1 MAGRR
6 ARTCLALLLL
16 TALAACAT
24 YVPPTAVSPE
34 EFSQDLP
41 ASYGRTWSA
50 VTFVAGASFFKIKA
64 FEKASGLMTLDFE
77 LKDVTPY
84 VDCGAA
90 RNDTTHQTTPALLAL
105 GFAALSLDGTAN
117 IDIRAEGPRRTAI
130 QFNSQYTLGGY
141 RPNGYGEMVKVAEWQ
156 FTSATTDT
164 QNVNGVLVTCR
175 SSYKIEH
182 DFLTEV
188 AARL

>member
-1 MAGRR
+1 MSI
-6 ARTCLALLLL
+6 
-16 TALAACAT
+16 
-24 YVPPTAVSPE
+24 AVRH
-34 EFSQDLP
+34 
-41 ASYGRTWSA
+41 A
-50 VTFVAGASFFKIKA
+50 
-64 FEKASGLMTLDFE
+64 
-77 LKDVTPY
+77 
-84 VDCGAA
+84 
-90 RNDTTHQTTPALLAL
+90 TTPRTRRHPPCWRSASLHCRWT
-105 GFAALSLDGTAN
+105 GRPTSIFA
-117 IDIRAEGPRRTAI
+117 RRTAI